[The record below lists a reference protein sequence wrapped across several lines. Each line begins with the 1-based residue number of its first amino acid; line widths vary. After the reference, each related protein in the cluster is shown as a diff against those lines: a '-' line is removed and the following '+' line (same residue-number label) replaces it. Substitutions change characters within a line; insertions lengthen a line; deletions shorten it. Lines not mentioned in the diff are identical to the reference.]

1 MKLHKML
8 VNRAIY
14 GPNREKITESIQVLA
29 DPSETLGI
37 YHNKSDKAARFILT
51 HIPTGYK
58 SGSSATQR
66 GARELIGRLLA
77 LPVDW
82 TEADADRLKES
93 LSSGGVA
100 GQVRQIISQYR

>member
-1 MKLHKML
+1 MKLHKMMID
-8 VNRAIY
+8 RAVY
-14 GPNREKITESIQVLA
+14 GPNREKTMESIQVLA
-29 DPSETLGI
+29 DPSETFGI
-37 YHNKSDKAARFILT
+37 YYNKLDKYARFIVT

-82 TEADADRLKES
+82 TEADADRLKAS
-93 LSSGGVA
+93 LSGGEIA
-100 GQVRQIISQYR
+100 GQARQIISQYR